1 MWAFGRV
8 KLIPEASQADVLS
21 DVGLNATG
29 RAGELALIFVRPT
42 ARDRAPSGAM
52 RPEASCLGCKCFS
65 PRFMFGAAQL
75 FTGGSGEP
83 WRALLPAGGIT
94 VEAVSAAR
102 ATKGRIFGWSG
113 LGRAMG
119 YSGGAMEEA

>member
-42 ARDRAPSGAM
+42 AHDRAPSGAM
-52 RPEASCLGCKCFS
+52 RPEARCLGCKRFS
-65 PRFMFGAAQL
+65 PRFMVGVAQL
-75 FTGGSGEP
+75 FTGGSGKP
-83 WRALLPAGGIT
+83 WRALLPTGGIT
-94 VEAVSAAR
+94 VEAVSAAQV
-102 ATKGRIFGWSG
+102 S
-113 LGRAMG
+113 
-119 YSGGAMEEA
+119 